1 MWSIGL
7 CFYYYF
13 VRILYLCMYILYICI
28 GLEIFPHIL
37 NNKPAFCTL
46 WKCHDRRKLEVGL
59 SHVPIEWLQVFFIVH
74 STIGRSAHSVPLIL
88 NTVLGYMLAS
98 CSLCMSIITN
108 HNNCLEVFYDFTVF
122 FLLCII
128 IFRYFFDRETYR
140 PIEYQRVYFTKWL
153 IHPFISKGTIYLHSN
168 DNAVWSV
175 MCRCHVSWI
184 YWENLYSYTCM
195 AIIMAVPLNLILS
208 YHLYVRKLSL
218 LDTCNIYIDDK

>member
-1 MWSIGL
+1 MWFIGL

-59 SHVPIEWLQVFFIVH
+59 CHVPIEWLQGFFIVH

-128 IFRYFFDRETYR
+128 IFRYFICLFS
-140 PIEYQRVYFTKWL
+140 IGKH
-153 IHPFISKGTIYLHSN
+153 I
-168 DNAVWSV
+168 
-175 MCRCHVSWI
+175 
-184 YWENLYSYTCM
+184 
-195 AIIMAVPLNLILS
+195 VPLNIKGCTSQSGRCTLS
-208 YHLYVRKLSL
+208 YLKGRYIYTVM
-218 LDTCNIYIDDK
+218 TMQCNL